1 MAERRDL
8 SAAVDGSVGKEVDVG
23 SANDIG
29 CDSEDDGDGG
39 HVEKCFFCVMVKSL
53 TQRSLVLLSIE
64 IR

>member
-23 SANDIG
+23 SANVIG
-29 CDSEDDGDGG
+29 CDSVDDGDEG

-53 TQRSLVLLSIE
+53 TQMSLVLLSIE
-64 IR
+64 VR